1 MYMYI
6 MYIHCILYMYC
17 IYVYCV
23 RTKLFPP
30 DIHFV
35 ILYLSAINAFC
46 CVFYFSC
53 LFLHLCIL
61 IIYIHSSVF
70 GYIHL
75 FTVLFSSPP

>member
-6 MYIHCILYMYC
+6 MYIYCILYMYC

-23 RTKLFPP
+23 RTKPFPP
-30 DIHFV
+30 DIHFF
-35 ILYLSAINAFC
+35 ILYLSAIVAF
-46 CVFYFSC
+46 FYFSYV
-53 LFLHLCIL
+53 FLHLCIL

>member
-1 MYMYI
+1 MYI
-6 MYIHCILYMYC
+6 V
-17 IYVYCV
+17 YVPNSSLQTFISSFCV
-23 RTKLFPP
+23 YVQLS
-30 DIHFV
+30 HF
-35 ILYLSAINAFC
+35 F